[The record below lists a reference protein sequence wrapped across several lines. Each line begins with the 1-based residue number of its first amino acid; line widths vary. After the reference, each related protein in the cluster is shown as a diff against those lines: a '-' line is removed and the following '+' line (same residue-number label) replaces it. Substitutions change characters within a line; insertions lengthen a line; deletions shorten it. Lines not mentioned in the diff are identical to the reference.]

1 MKCSGVAL
9 LVADLVTQLPKLV
22 NLAMGVALTLRDASI
37 TPISLPQIPLAAT
50 STNGGRAAVS
60 TFFGKQIVF
69 YCTRRG
75 DVRSTAPYAL
85 SGAAHRK
92 HLPKMFWA

>member
-1 MKCSGVAL
+1 MKCSGVAV
-9 LVADLVTQLPKLV
+9 LVADLVTQLPELV

-37 TPISLPQIPLAAT
+37 SLPQIPLAAA